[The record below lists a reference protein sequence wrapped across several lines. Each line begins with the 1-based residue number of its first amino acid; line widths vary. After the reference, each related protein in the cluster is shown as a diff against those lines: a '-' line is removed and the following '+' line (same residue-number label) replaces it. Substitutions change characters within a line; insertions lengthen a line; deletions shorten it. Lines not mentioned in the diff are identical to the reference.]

1 MNIEFLLIMFTVLLV
16 IALYAV
22 WEYNALV
29 SFRIRI
35 DNAWNQL
42 YNLVNSRRMLLLQ
55 FVELHNEA
63 VADDVRTN
71 LRTLV
76 AQAADAKTV
85 RETLAV
91 EKMITEQLVVLF
103 DTPAFFADSAY
114 GNALR
119 TLHNIDQRLELA
131 QMLYNDI
138 VLMYLSKLESFPANV
153 IASVYNFS
161 AETLSE

>member
-1 MNIEFLLIMFTVLLV
+1 MNTEFLLIMFTILLV

-22 WEYNALV
+22 WEYNTLV
-29 SFRIRI
+29 SFKSRI

-42 YNLVNSRRMLLLQ
+42 HGLVSSRRMLLLQ
-55 FVELHNEA
+55 FVEIHNDA
-63 VADDVRTN
+63 VADDIRTN

-76 AQAADAKTV
+76 QQARTAKTV
-85 RETLAV
+85 SETLVV
-91 EKMITEQLVVLF
+91 EKAITQQLIILF
-103 DTPAFFADSAY
+103 DTPEFFADSAY

-119 TLHNIDQRLELA
+119 TLHNIDQRLALA

-138 VLMYLSKLESFPANV
+138 VLMYLNKLESFPANV